1 MAGLQHSGNNL
12 TLSIGGVDYQFAPLK
27 IKHALAAVQ
36 AMNDAAQRRAMEV
49 IPASDVNERVKVFRA
64 TCSIY
69 GLDDLPMLASD
80 PVFLFELLWQG
91 YSGANPDA
99 KREEFSDIFAMLDI
113 GMLQAYAD
121 KLSGFDPGPDPT
133 AQTAEIPET
142 DTAGQP

>member
-1 MAGLQHSGNNL
+1 MSLQHSQNNV
-12 TLSIGGVDYQFAPLK
+12 TITIGGADYQFAPLK

-36 AMNDAAQRRAMEV
+36 AMNDAAQRRAMDV
-49 IPASDVNERVKVFRA
+49 IPVADVTERVKVFRA

-80 PVFLFELLWQG
+80 PGFLFELLWQG
-91 YSGANPDA
+91 YSTANPDA
-99 KREEFSDIFAMLDI
+99 TREQFSELFDMLDI

-121 KLSGFDPGPDPT
+121 KLSGFESEPDPT
-133 AQTAEIPET
+133 TQAVENPVT